1 MNPLHQGVI
10 ALLKAAI
17 TGQAVALPT
26 EFDIEKAY
34 PLLRSHSVTAM
45 GYAGGLKCGLSKG
58 LPTMQKLR
66 QDYFSAMGKS
76 QGQIDAVANLCRVFN
91 DNGIDHMPLKGCIM
105 KKLYPAH
112 ELRSMGDADIL
123 IRVEQ
128 YPRIREIMEAL
139 GYRMVMESDHELV
152 WETDQLHLELHKR
165 LIPSSS
171 DAYFSYYGDGWQV
184 AQPGEGNQYHMSDE
198 DAFIYLLTHFAKHYE
213 GNGIGSRHIADI
225 WVYLKAYPHMDEAYL
240 QKELTK
246 LGLWEFY
253 GNLRR
258 TVLAWFEDGAHDEK
272 TEWITNVIFAG
283 GSWGSVRNGILSET
297 VKGMQEKGSA
307 KKGKW
312 RWFIQLVFLPME
324 KMRFRYPV
332 LQKCPILLPFCWVLR
347 WFDILIHRRQNVGM
361 NYKQLQ
367 NTSSSEIEAY
377 AQSLEFVGLG
387 FERTK

>member
-165 LIPSSS
+165 LVPSVNQ
-171 DAYFSYYGDGWQV
+171 DYFRYYGDGWFF
-184 AQPGEGNQYHMSDE
+184 AKEKEEYGFSMTEE
-198 DAFIYLLTHFAKHYE
+198 DAFVYLLTHFAKHYRS
-213 GNGIGSRHIADI
+213 GGIGCRHMADI

-240 QKELTK
+240 RQELTK

-253 GNLRR
+253 ENLRR
-258 TVLAWFEDGAHDEK
+258 TVLAWFEDGTHDEK
-272 TEWITNVIFAG
+272 TEWITNTVFAG
-283 GSWGSVRNGILSET
+283 GSWGVNKNREIADILRRIPE
-297 VKGMQEKGSA
+297 GEKAG
-307 KKGKW
+307 KGKL
-312 RWFIQLVFLPME
+312 RWFFGRAFPPLQQ
-324 KMRFRYPV
+324 MRYRYPV
-332 LQKCPILLPFCWVLR
+332 LRKAPILLPFCWLVR
-347 WFDILIHRRQNVGM
+347 WAQGLCFRNKHVTKVYQ
-361 NYKQLQ
+361 KLQ